1 MAARALHDAV
11 ARADASRR
19 PPVLFIHGLWLR
31 PSSWDRWVEMFEAA
45 GYAALAPGWPAEVG
59 GAAAPETIGE
69 AVTYFTGIVEALS
82 RRPAIVGQSF
92 GGLIA
97 QILAGQGRSTA
108 TVAIDPA
115 PFRGGLPPP
124 VAAPL
129 SALPVPQNQ
138 VYARRKMS
146 PPPEQARYIFGN
158 AVSKPDSE
166 AANRV
171 YRASASGPPI
181 QVTANPTPRTEARV
195 DTETSQRG
203 PLLVISRENSPTAP
217 QPVAGAVYE
226 QQSHNRHAI
235 TELVQLWGRGFRITT
250 DADWHEV
257 AQIALAFV
265 KRFL

>member
-1 MAARALHDAV
+1 MTTRALHGSV

-69 AVTYFTGIVEALS
+69 AVTHFTGIVETLS
-82 RRPAIVGQSF
+82 RRPAIVGHSF

-97 QILAGQGRSTA
+97 QMLASQAHSAA

-115 PFRGGLPPP
+115 PFERSLPRPIATLQPALPALQAGAHRKESLPP
-124 VAAPL
+124 
-129 SALPVPQNQ
+129 Q
-138 VYARRKMS
+138 
-146 PPPEQARYIFGN
+146 QAHIFGN
-158 AVSKPDSE
+158 ALPEPESE
-166 AANRV
+166 GLHRIH
-171 YRASASGPPI
+171 RAPASDPPI
-181 QVTANPTPRTEARV
+181 ESIANPSPRTEAGD
-195 DTETSQRG
+195 DTEASQRG
-203 PLLVISRENSPTAP
+203 PLLVISSENGLAASQSIAH
-217 QPVAGAVYE
+217 AVYG

-235 TELVQLWGRGFRITT
+235 TEFVRLSGRSRRDTIDSGWR
-250 DADWHEV
+250 EL
-257 AQIALAFV
+257 AQITLAFV